1 MLMLLKQ
8 KYLANVIDS
17 AMKVSIIIT
26 CYNREKYISRSIRS
40 ALNQD
45 FNSNDLEVIVV
56 DDGSTDSSI
65 DIISDYLP
73 EVKLIKIKINQGLPN
88 ARNIG
93 IRKAK
98 GRFVLMLDSDDYLDQ
113 NIVRVEYLFMSMNP
127 SWSALSCDYLIIDDN
142 ENHIMRCCGSS
153 EPIACGIMFK
163 KDALIDIGLYNEK
176 ILLAEEVDLR
186 LRFLEKYNIEHIK
199 LPLYRYRKHENNLTK
214 DKNLYDEAKKKV
226 KNKFAK

>member
-1 MLMLLKQ
+1 
-8 KYLANVIDS
+8 
-17 AMKVSIIIT
+17 MKVSIIIT

-45 FNSNDLEVIVV
+45 FNPHEFEIIVV
-56 DDGSTDSSI
+56 DDGSTDASI

-73 EVKLIKIKINQGLPN
+73 DIELIKMRKNKGLPH
-88 ARNIG
+88 ARNRG
-93 IRKAK
+93 IKKAK
-98 GRFVLMLDSDDYLDQ
+98 GRYVLMLDSDDYLDQ
-113 NIVRVEYLFMSMNP
+113 NIVRAEYLFMSMNP
-127 SWSALSCDYLIIDDN
+127 SWSALSCDYFIVDDN

-163 KDALIDIGLYNEK
+163 KDALIDIGLYDEK
-176 ILLAEEVDLR
+176 IMLAEEVDLR

-226 KNKFAK
+226 ENKFAK